1 MEVFEPVLSVCFIT
15 YNHEKYIRQALDSV
29 LLQQVNFSMEVVIG
43 NDCSTDGTT
52 LIVQEYLEKYPD
64 RIRLNPIESNIGM
77 TANWLSTIQAC
88 KGKYIAMLEG
98 DDYWTDVH
106 KLQKQVD
113 FLEKNPHYSF
123 IAHDLDVI
131 EEEGVLAQDSLL
143 HFEENCELTITDC
156 LTKQIFLQTATLVF
170 RKGMLNPFPNWADK
184 RVKSIDVLL
193 YLMLSSQAPFY
204 YLAEKMSV
212 YRLHQAG
219 ISHVNWVT
227 KQNQFELDMIFIYEN
242 FNHFTSYK
250 FKKEIEDKIER
261 LYLNILYNSAI
272 ESKVYKNALFKLI
285 KLKPKKHNDLLKGYF
300 INRYIPKKIYSL
312 YQKVR
317 KSK

>member
-15 YNHEKYIRQALDSV
+15 YNHEKYIREALDSV
-29 LLQQVNFSMEVVIG
+29 LMQHVNFSMEIVIG

-64 RIRLNPIESNIGM
+64 RIRLNSIESNIGM

-98 DDYWTDVH
+98 DDYWTDAH

-123 IAHDLDVI
+123 VAHDLGVI

-170 RKGMLNPFPNWADK
+170 RKCMLNPFPNWADK
-184 RVKSIDVLL
+184 RVKSIDLLL

-242 FNHFTSYK
+242 FNQFSSFQ
-250 FKKEIEDKIER
+250 FKKEIEDKIEQ
-261 LYLNILYNSAI
+261 LYLKIINNNTL
-272 ESKVYKNALFKLI
+272 ESNVYKKALFKLL
-285 KLKPKKHNDLLKGYF
+285 KLKPQKYNDLLKGYV
-300 INRYIPKKIYSL
+300 INRYTPTFLYKLYTNIFKK
-312 YQKVR
+312 
-317 KSK
+317 